1 MKHELYIRDSVSD
14 NDGPIKNS
22 FKSEESV
29 GKYSFKN
36 LIEMAQQLRAKMS
49 VITK

>member
-1 MKHELYIRDSVSD
+1 MKYELYIRDPISD
-14 NDGPIKNS
+14 NDGPVKNS

-29 GKYSFKN
+29 RKDSFKN